1 MKKIIILSAL
11 ILAILPITAEA
22 EAEANANNFRPRAK
36 GLTFGLGVG
45 MSVPSSGL
53 DTYIYRLRVNPKLTI
68 EPMLNIGKTTSEDSI
83 TTTMNEIDPDTG
95 DETGS
100 TTTSKSVTNT
110 AINWLGGGVS
120 LRYRVAKRGN
130 TDVQAIGGVGYLKI
144 DSEKSTEGITGSSTE
159 TSTSLSANV
168 GVGMESFFA
177 PKWSAGVDVTTP
189 IYSQS
194 TSSSTPVDTLA
205 APISSSTGTGN
216 LLSPSFRLMLTHY
229 F

>member
-11 ILAILPITAEA
+11 ILASLPITAEA
-22 EAEANANNFRPRAK
+22 ETNTNNFRPRAK

-83 TTTMNEIDPDTG
+83 TTTMPKLDDAGAPTE
-95 DETGS
+95 E
-100 TTTSKSVTNT
+100 TTTSTSVTNT
-110 AINWLGGGVS
+110 AMNWLGGGVS

-130 TDVQAIGGVGYLKI
+130 TDVQAIGGVGYLKM
-144 DSEKSTEGITGSSTE
+144 DSETSIEGITGSSIE
-159 TSTSLSANV
+159 ESTSLSANV
-168 GVGMESFFA
+168 GVGMENFFA

-194 TSSSTPVDTLA
+194 TSSSTPVDTLLETT
-205 APISSSTGTGN
+205 STGTGTGT

>member
-11 ILAILPITAEA
+11 ILASLPITA

-100 TTTSKSVTNT
+100 TTTSTSVTNI
-110 AINWLGGGVS
+110 AMNWLGGGVS

-130 TDVQAIGGVGYLKI
+130 TDVQAIGGVGYLKM
-144 DSEKSTEGITGSSTE
+144 DSETSIEGITGSSIE
-159 TSTSLSANV
+159 ESTSLSANV
-168 GVGMESFFA
+168 GVGMENFFA

-194 TSSSTPVDTLA
+194 TSSSTPVDTLLETT
-205 APISSSTGTGN
+205 STGTGTGT